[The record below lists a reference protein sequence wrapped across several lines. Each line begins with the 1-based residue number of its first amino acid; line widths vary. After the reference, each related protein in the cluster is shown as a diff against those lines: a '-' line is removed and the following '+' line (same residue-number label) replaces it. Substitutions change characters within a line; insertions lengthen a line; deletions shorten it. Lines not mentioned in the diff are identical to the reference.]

1 MDFEVSPL
9 VSGEGEG
16 HCLVLGAPLSFWGGL
31 DPVTGSI
38 VDVHHPQLGQTVT
51 GRVLV
56 MPHGRGSS
64 SSSQVLT
71 EALRLGTGPVAIV
84 MSAPDH
90 IVMLG
95 SLVAG
100 LMYDVTCPVVVADED
115 DFARIDDKSM
125 LRVSGSSVV
134 LT

>member
-1 MDFEVSPL
+1 MEFEVSPL
-9 VSGEGEG
+9 VSGGAEGR
-16 HCLVLGAPLSFWGGL
+16 CLVLGAPLSFWGGL
-31 DPVTGSI
+31 DPATGSI
-38 VDVHHPQLGQTVT
+38 IDVHHPQLGETLT

-71 EALRLGTGPVAIV
+71 EALRLGTGPSAVV

-100 LMYDVTCPVVVADED
+100 LMYDVVCPVVVAGEA
-115 DFARIDDKSM
+115 DFARIDDNSM